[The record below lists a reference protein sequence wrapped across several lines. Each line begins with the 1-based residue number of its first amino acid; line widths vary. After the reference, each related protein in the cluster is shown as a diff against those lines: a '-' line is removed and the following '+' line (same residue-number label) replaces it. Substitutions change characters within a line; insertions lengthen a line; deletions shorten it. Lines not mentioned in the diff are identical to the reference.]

1 MDKFKKFL
9 NYFNFMELNLSARSY
24 KSCFIRM
31 AVSLLIMFTVLI
43 IRFSITIANPA
54 LNVATLFVILAVVIL
69 CVLCFFTAAVECLQV
84 GDNRKKDK
92 ERQNRM
98 MLQEVYAALLEKG
111 YNPINQIVGY
121 LLSED
126 PTYITNYKN
135 ARSLIRK
142 IDRDDLLGAMLR
154 EYLQN

>member
-1 MDKFKKFL
+1 MP
-9 NYFNFMELNLSARSY
+9 NYQPDQ
-24 KSCFIRM
+24 
-31 AVSLLIMFTVLI
+31 T
-43 IRFSITIANPA
+43 ITFP
-54 LNVATLFVILAVVIL
+54 LAT
-69 CVLCFFTAAVECLQV
+69 
-84 GDNRKKDK
+84 DK
-92 ERQNRM
+92 ERQNKM
-98 MLQEVYAALLEKG
+98 ILQEVYAALLEKG
-111 YNPINQIVGY
+111 YNPVNQIVGY